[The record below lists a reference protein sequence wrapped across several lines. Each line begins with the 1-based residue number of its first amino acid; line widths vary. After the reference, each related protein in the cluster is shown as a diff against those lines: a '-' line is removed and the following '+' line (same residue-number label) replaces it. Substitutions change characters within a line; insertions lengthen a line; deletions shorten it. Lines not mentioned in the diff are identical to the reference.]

1 MHQAKTSDYFGT
13 EKFKMTEFLKDMKPK
28 KQKIK
33 NEDSDDDDFGGQEAT
48 GDNRQADKEAV
59 LVEADF
65 EKLSKDQRRHMKYF
79 KD

>member
-48 GDNRQADKEAV
+48 GDNR
-59 LVEADF
+59 
-65 EKLSKDQRRHMKYF
+65 
-79 KD
+79 